1 MNSEKHKG
9 EGKYPAMFMWLLYF
23 QIDSRGEN
31 LVLLIFF
38 KAILVIC
45 YYGPINKAKLTEN
58 RCVF

>member
-1 MNSEKHKG
+1 MNSEKHKTS
-9 EGKYPAMFMWLLYF
+9 GKYPARCMWLLYV
-23 QIDSRGEN
+23 QIDSRGKN
-31 LVLLIFF
+31 LVLLILF